1 MSIKLRFY
9 VFLIIITCS
18 YAGSNESIFTS
29 IQSNLERYRQS
40 IAKEDIKIENG
51 VIYLEL
57 VGRRTNHKSLLLL
70 GYHSVG
76 RSLQKHNISLRQ
88 VKIMI
93 RYEMK
98 DIQQIVAT
106 ATIESVLSLS
116 RGQMNPDQFFS
127 EVRY

>member
-9 VFLIIITCS
+9 VFLIITPCL

-40 IAKEDIKIENG
+40 IVKEDIKIENG

-70 GYHSVG
+70 GYHSVAG
-76 RSLQKHNISLRQ
+76 HCKNIIFLC
-88 VKIMI
+88 
-93 RYEMK
+93 
-98 DIQQIVAT
+98 
-106 ATIESVLSLS
+106 
-116 RGQMNPDQFFS
+116 
-127 EVRY
+127 VR